1 MAAAT
6 FLQGEVMRAI
16 KFIRKILR
24 RLKKRYGLPV
34 TFRNHT
40 STNDLESGVITRVTV
55 EQSVRRCIVLNSE
68 EARDF
73 AYDLS
78 YIAANKDF
86 TYGGFFDTSKRLMI
100 VDVKDLN
107 TLELDMNSEVVYNG
121 LLYRMVK
128 LERSEDNKSY
138 YMLVENLSTE
148 TVP

>member
-1 MAAAT
+1 
-6 FLQGEVMRAI
+6 MRAI